1 MALSFSV
8 FRGYCRLYY
17 GTKSKEEFTMKNV
30 IKFGLVG
37 LAGYFV
43 GFYEMKYK
51 VTKFIA
57 KNALEKL
64 GEKDP
69 KEEGEKEES

>member
-1 MALSFSV
+1 
-8 FRGYCRLYY
+8 
-17 GTKSKEEFTMKNV
+17 MKNV

-57 KNALEKL
+57 KNALERL
-64 GEKDP
+64 GEKSA
-69 KEEGEKEES
+69 KEDEKEES

>member
-1 MALSFSV
+1 
-8 FRGYCRLYY
+8 
-17 GTKSKEEFTMKNV
+17 MKNV

-37 LAGYFV
+37 LAGYFI
-43 GFYEMKYK
+43 GFYEMKYI

-57 KNALEKL
+57 KNALERL

>member
-1 MALSFSV
+1 
-8 FRGYCRLYY
+8 
-17 GTKSKEEFTMKNV
+17 MKNV

-51 VTKFIA
+51 VTKFIT
-57 KNALEKL
+57 KNALERL
-64 GEKDP
+64 GEKSP
-69 KEEGEKEES
+69 KEESEKEES

>member
-1 MALSFSV
+1 
-8 FRGYCRLYY
+8 
-17 GTKSKEEFTMKNV
+17 MKNA

-57 KNALEKL
+57 KNALERL
-64 GEKDP
+64 EEKSP
-69 KEEGEKEES
+69 KEEDEKEES